1 MNIPRMTT
9 KIRRRSITRMM
20 PDAARNARV
29 RTADDDIVD
38 DGRSDALAAQR
49 RKGGIDDERSMEE
62 RGYHGG
68 TSNYSPKGLFVNC
81 NPKCNREQVRFPP
94 SIISLLRNLEGATD
108 GRITFESEDGAYT
121 GLSLAGADGK
131 ATLDGVRDALV
142 QKLNKV
148 VELEKTDVEVQE
160 GAGRAVNIAIE
171 KMESEK
177 ISFGEF
183 VGSEMGKAFISS
195 LTQRLNLQTRGPI
208 PRQSATDDSDGHIS
222 ENDLDQSF
230 RTILSQFKTDFG
242 ASSKAI
248 EGIDLFKQ
256 ETRDQAVAYMT
267 DKYRFAFKTD
277 RHRFPTRAI
286 QNYITQLRFSTVSSL
301 GPSSDPK
308 DYDIAKG
315 FASNDLVDRAN
326 TMTDNTLLEF
336 FTPSVP
342 DEVVALDGIIK
353 AVAAVRYHSSTIP
366 DETTRQKAVAFTARQ
381 FPYYEASENDQPVKV
396 TEIFL
401 KDVNGDDTTTMA
413 QVAKKLDTYV
423 DDHLTN
429 LEVGGADDL
438 SKVRSE
444 DNAHTLRIVANNV
457 RQAIK
462 YMHSK
467 LVSLADQNGNVQM
480 TDSEKDTFDLLL
492 ELDDK
497 LEKIATNNMNGNAKL
512 MKDIEGKFPNV
523 FSDDQRGVYGQLNT
537 AEGTEYKGGPLNRM
551 LPRPKIMEKL

>member
-1 MNIPRMTT
+1 MN
-9 KIRRRSITRMM
+9 
-20 PDAARNARV
+20 
-29 RTADDDIVD
+29 
-38 DGRSDALAAQR
+38 DGVL
-49 RKGGIDDERSMEE
+49 
-62 RGYHGG
+62 
-68 TSNYSPKGLFVNC
+68 
-81 NPKCNREQVRFPP
+81 REQVRFPP
-94 SIISLLRNLEGATD
+94 SIISLLRYLEDATD

-121 GLSLAGADGK
+121 GLSLAEADGK
-131 ATLDGVRDALV
+131 ATLDGVREALV
-142 QKLNKV
+142 QKLNKI
-148 VELEKTDVEVQE
+148 VELAKTDVEVRE
-160 GAGRAVNIAIE
+160 GVGRAVNIAIE

-208 PRQSATDDSDGHIS
+208 PRQSATDDSDGRIS

-242 ASSKAI
+242 ASIKAI
-248 EGIDLFKQ
+248 EGIDLFQQEVSEVFAEVNKVLEYLQ
-256 ETRDQAVAYMT
+256 MPPIETRDQAVAYMT
-267 DKYRFAFKTD
+267 DEYKIAFKTTP
-277 RHRFPTRAI
+277 HRIPTRAI
-286 QNYITQLRFSTVSSL
+286 QNYVIQFRFSTVSSL
-301 GPSSDPK
+301 GPSSDSK
-308 DYDIAKG
+308 DYDIVKG

-326 TMTDNTLLEF
+326 TMTDSTLLEF

-353 AVAAVRYHSSTIP
+353 AAAAVRHHSSTIL

-381 FPYYEASENDQPVKV
+381 LPDLKVSANDQPVKV
-396 TEIFL
+396 TEIFR

-429 LEVGGADDL
+429 LKVGGADDL
-438 SKVRSE
+438 SKARSE

-462 YMHSK
+462 YMQSK

-497 LEKIATNNMNGNAKL
+497 LEKIATNKMNGNAKL
-512 MKDIEGKFPNV
+512 MEEIEGKLPNV
-523 FSDDQRGVYGQLNT
+523 FSDDQGGGYGQLNT
-537 AEGTEYKGGPLNRM
+537 IEGTEYKGGPLNRM
-551 LPRPKIMEKL
+551 VPRPKITGKAISVQGGGSQPIFLTRGVGTKSGQFRNRPGNARPMVIKFWGKTNS